1 MNRRDFTAAVAAA
14 GGLLA
19 VAGPVAAQSDP
30 AFQQWLR
37 GLRAEAMS
45 KGVDAATL
53 DRALRGVEPVPR
65 VLELDRHQPEFKL
78 TYQKYLDIV
87 VSEERVNRGRA
98 MMRENAALLDRISG
112 AYGVPSNVIVALW
125 GAESL
130 YGSRM
135 GDFSVVAAL
144 ATLAY
149 HGRRPQFFRSELIA
163 ALRILAQGHIA
174 PDKMIGSWAGAMG
187 QCQFMPTSFLAY
199 AVDGDGDGRR
209 DIWGTRADV
218 FASTANYLRKA
229 GWQTGLRWGDEVP
242 AGTGAAAG
250 GRIVTPEGAGG
261 RTYRTTQN
269 FRAILRWNQSDFFA
283 LGVGLLSDRVA
294 R

>member
-1 MNRRDFTAAVAAA
+1 
-14 GGLLA
+14 
-19 VAGPVAAQSDP
+19 
-30 AFQQWLR
+30 
-37 GLRAEAMS
+37 MS